1 MNKSL
6 RVKLSVTLMATV
18 LVTMITSVLVNNFF
32 LVDYYISGKQKALIG
47 AFNQINQMYNTF
59 GMDENFSSPEGK
71 ASQDADGAGD
81 IYEWFSQGGL
91 ASLNN
96 FLDFELSM
104 EQLSQNNNI
113 GILLYRIQN
122 KRVINQQTVYDMQVL
137 FSSSGNNSSSETD
150 VESFSIYR
158 DYIQSED
165 RTEISSESDKYALQ
179 KVYVKRMNS
188 SYLYLIGTLDNGDY
202 MMLRASVESIQESA
216 QISNQFFVYVTICVS
231 CISFLAML
239 FISKRFTEKILDLAK
254 IAQKMSHLDFA
265 QKYPVETED
274 EIGVLGDSINTLSET
289 LEKTLGELKSAN
301 VQLKREL
308 EQKVQIDEMRK
319 EFLSNVSHELKTPI
333 ALIQGYAEGLQEN
346 INDDAES
353 RNFYCE
359 VIMDEAAKMNVLV
372 KKLLD
377 LNQIEFGTETLT
389 MEYFDI
395 VSTISNILS
404 NAEILFRQK
413 EAKLRFDQE
422 GPVYVWGDVYLV
434 EEAFINYMSNALN
447 HVEGERI
454 IEVKIEKN
462 NDIVKI
468 SVFNT
473 GAQIPEDD
481 IEQIW
486 VKFYKVDKARTR
498 EYGGSGVGL
507 SIVKATIERLGQ
519 RYGVE
524 NREDGVEFWFTLD
537 ASNEVPKLVE
547 NIEQKTSENS

>member
-6 RVKLSVTLMATV
+6 RVKLSVILMATV
-18 LVTMITSVLVNNFF
+18 LVTMIISVVVNKFF
-32 LVDYYISGKQKALIG
+32 LVDYYISGKQKALVG

-59 GMDENFSSPEGK
+59 GIYDETESS
-71 ASQDADGAGD
+71 DAGD
-81 IYEWFSQGGL
+81 ETENGVGDSYQWFGQGGIV
-91 ASLNN
+91 SLKD
-96 FLDFELSM
+96 FVDFELSM

-122 KRVINQQTVYDMQVL
+122 KRVINQKTVYDMQVL
-137 FSSSGNNSSSETD
+137 FSSSGNNSSNESD
-150 VESFSIYR
+150 VESFAIYQ
-158 DYIQSED
+158 DYIQSEN
-165 RTEISSESDKYALQ
+165 RTEISSESETYALQ

-188 SYLYLIGTLDNGDY
+188 SYIYLIGNLDNGDY
-202 MMLRASVESIQESA
+202 IMLRASIESIQESA
-216 QISNQFFVYVTICVS
+216 QISSQFFVYVTICVS
-231 CISFLAML
+231 CVSFLAML
-239 FISKRFTEKILDLAK
+239 FISRRFTEKILDLAK

-274 EIGVLGDSINTLSET
+274 EIGVLGESINTLSET

-301 VQLKREL
+301 VQLQREL
-308 EQKVQIDEMRK
+308 EKKVQIDEMRK

-353 RNFYCE
+353 RDFYCE

-389 MEYFDI
+389 MEHFDI
-395 VSTISNILS
+395 IATIDNILS

-413 EAKLRFDQE
+413 EAVLKFNAE
-422 GPVYVWGDVYLV
+422 NSVYVWGDVYLV
-434 EEAFINYMSNALN
+434 EEAFTNYMSNALN
-447 HVEGERI
+447 HVDGEKI
-454 IEVKIEKN
+454 IEVKVEKK
-462 NDIVKI
+462 NDVVRI

-473 GAQIPEDD
+473 GALIPEDD

-507 SIVKATIERLGQ
+507 SIVKATMERLGQ

-524 NREDGVEFWFTLD
+524 NRENGVEFWFTLD
-537 ASNEVPKLVE
+537 ASNEVPELPENVE
-547 NIEQKTSENS
+547 SD

>member
-32 LVDYYISGKQKALIG
+32 LVDYYISGKQKSLVSAYS
-47 AFNQINQMYNTF
+47 QINQLYNTF
-59 GMDENFSSPEGK
+59 GVTYDSGNNESGEASEDETT
-71 ASQDADGAGD
+71 D
-81 IYEWFSQGGL
+81 IYEWFGKGGL
-91 ASLNN
+91 ASLSD
-96 FLDFELSM
+96 FLDFELSL
-104 EQLSQNNNI
+104 EQLSQSNNM

-122 KRVINQQTVYDMQVL
+122 KRVINQKTVYDMQVL
-137 FSSSGNNSSSETD
+137 FSSSGSNSSSETD
-150 VESFSIYR
+150 VENFSIYR

-165 RTEISSESDKYALQ
+165 RTEISSESEKYALQ
-179 KVYVKRMNS
+179 KIYVSRMD
-188 SYLYLIGTLDNGDY
+188 SYYIYLIGTLDNGDY
-202 MMLRASVESIQESA
+202 IMLRASVESIQESA
-216 QISNQFFVYVTICVS
+216 QISNQFFIYVTICVS
-231 CISFLAML
+231 CVSFLAML
-239 FISKRFTEKILDLAK
+239 FISKRFTEKIVDLAK
-254 IAQKMSHLDFA
+254 ITQKMSHLDFA

-274 EIGVLGDSINTLSET
+274 EIGILGNSINTLSET

-346 INDDAES
+346 INDDEES
-353 RNFYCE
+353 REFYCE
-359 VIMDEAAKMNVLV
+359 VIMDEASKMNVLV

-389 MEYFDI
+389 MEHFDI
-395 VSTISNILS
+395 VSTIDNILS

-413 EAKLRFDQE
+413 EATLWFNAKNE
-422 GPVYVWGDVYLV
+422 IYVWGDVYLV
-434 EEAFINYMSNALN
+434 EEAFTNYMSNALN
-447 HVEGERI
+447 HVDGDKI
-454 IEVKIEKN
+454 IEVKVEKTGK
-462 NDIVKI
+462 VVRI

-473 GAQIPEDD
+473 GARIPKED

-507 SIVKATIERLGQ
+507 SFVKATMERLGQ
-519 RYGVE
+519 QYGVE
-524 NREDGVEFWFTLD
+524 NRENGVEFWFTLD
-537 ASNEVPKLVE
+537 ASNEVPELMNPGEVK
-547 NIEQKTSENS
+547 

>member
-32 LVDYYISGKQKALIG
+32 LVDYYISGKQKSLVSAYS
-47 AFNQINQMYNTF
+47 QINQLYNTF
-59 GMDENFSSPEGK
+59 GVTYDSGNNESGEASEDETT
-71 ASQDADGAGD
+71 D
-81 IYEWFSQGGL
+81 IYEWFGKGGL
-91 ASLNN
+91 ASLSD
-96 FLDFELSM
+96 FLDFELSL
-104 EQLSQNNNI
+104 EQLSQSNNM

-122 KRVINQQTVYDMQVL
+122 KRVINQKTVYDMQVL
-137 FSSSGNNSSSETD
+137 FSSSGSNSSSETD
-150 VESFSIYR
+150 VENFSIYR

-165 RTEISSESDKYALQ
+165 RTEISSESEKYALQ
-179 KVYVKRMNS
+179 KIYVSRMD
-188 SYLYLIGTLDNGDY
+188 SYYIYLIGTLDNGDY
-202 MMLRASVESIQESA
+202 IMLRASVESIQESA
-216 QISNQFFVYVTICVS
+216 QISNQFFIYVTICVS
-231 CISFLAML
+231 CVSFLAML
-239 FISKRFTEKILDLAK
+239 FISKRLTEKIVDLAK
-254 IAQKMSHLDFA
+254 ITQKMSHLDFA

-274 EIGVLGDSINTLSET
+274 EIGILGNSINTLSET

-346 INDDAES
+346 INDDEES
-353 RNFYCE
+353 REFYCE
-359 VIMDEAAKMNVLV
+359 VIMDEASKMNVLV

-389 MEYFDI
+389 MEHFDI
-395 VSTISNILS
+395 VSTIDNILS

-413 EAKLRFDQE
+413 EATLRFNAKNE
-422 GPVYVWGDVYLV
+422 IYVWGDVYLV
-434 EEAFINYMSNALN
+434 EEAFTNYMSNALN
-447 HVEGERI
+447 HVDGDKI
-454 IEVKIEKN
+454 IEVKVEKTGK
-462 NDIVKI
+462 VVRI

-473 GAQIPEDD
+473 GARIPKED

-507 SIVKATIERLGQ
+507 SIVKATMERLGQ
-519 RYGVE
+519 QYGVE
-524 NREDGVEFWFTLD
+524 NRENGVEFWFTLD
-537 ASNEVPKLVE
+537 ASNEVPELMNPGEVK
-547 NIEQKTSENS
+547 

>member
-32 LVDYYISGKQKALIG
+32 LVDYYISGKQKSLVSAYS
-47 AFNQINQMYNTF
+47 QINQLYNTF
-59 GMDENFSSPEGK
+59 GVTYDSGNNESGEASEDETT
-71 ASQDADGAGD
+71 D
-81 IYEWFSQGGL
+81 IYEWFGKGGL
-91 ASLNN
+91 ASLSD
-96 FLDFELSM
+96 FLDFELSL
-104 EQLSQNNNI
+104 EQLSQSNNM

-122 KRVINQQTVYDMQVL
+122 KRVINQKTVYDMQVL
-137 FSSSGNNSSSETD
+137 FSSSGSNSSSETD
-150 VESFSIYR
+150 VENFSIYR

-165 RTEISSESDKYALQ
+165 QTEISSESEKYALQ
-179 KVYVKRMNS
+179 KIYVSRMD
-188 SYLYLIGTLDNGDY
+188 SYYIYLIGTLDNGDY
-202 MMLRASVESIQESA
+202 IMLRASVESIQESA
-216 QISNQFFVYVTICVS
+216 QISNQFFIYVTICVS
-231 CISFLAML
+231 CVSFLAML
-239 FISKRFTEKILDLAK
+239 FISKRFTEKIVDLAK
-254 IAQKMSHLDFA
+254 ITQKMSHLDFA

-274 EIGVLGDSINTLSET
+274 EIGILGNSINTLSET

-346 INDDAES
+346 INDDEES
-353 RNFYCE
+353 REFYCE
-359 VIMDEAAKMNVLV
+359 VIMDEASKMNVLV

-389 MEYFDI
+389 MEHFDI
-395 VSTISNILS
+395 VSTIDNILS

-413 EAKLRFDQE
+413 EATLRFNAKNE
-422 GPVYVWGDVYLV
+422 IYVWGDVYLV
-434 EEAFINYMSNALN
+434 EEAFTNYMSNALN
-447 HVEGERI
+447 HVDGDKI
-454 IEVKIEKN
+454 IEVKVEKTGK
-462 NDIVKI
+462 VVRI

-473 GAQIPEDD
+473 GARIPKED

-507 SIVKATIERLGQ
+507 SIVKATMERLGQ
-519 RYGVE
+519 QYGVE
-524 NREDGVEFWFTLD
+524 NRENGVEFWFTLD
-537 ASNEVPKLVE
+537 ASNEVPELMNPGEVK
-547 NIEQKTSENS
+547 

>member
-32 LVDYYISGKQKALIG
+32 LVDYYISGKQKSLVSAYS
-47 AFNQINQMYNTF
+47 QINQLYNTF
-59 GMDENFSSPEGK
+59 GVTYDSGNNESGEASEDETT
-71 ASQDADGAGD
+71 D
-81 IYEWFSQGGL
+81 IYEWFGKGGL
-91 ASLNN
+91 ASLSD
-96 FLDFELSM
+96 FLDFELSL
-104 EQLSQNNNI
+104 EQLSQSNNM

-122 KRVINQQTVYDMQVL
+122 KRVINQKTVYDMQVL
-137 FSSSGNNSSSETD
+137 FSSSGSNSSSETD
-150 VESFSIYR
+150 VENFSIYR

-165 RTEISSESDKYALQ
+165 RTEISSESEKYALQ
-179 KVYVKRMNS
+179 KIYVSRMD
-188 SYLYLIGTLDNGDY
+188 SYYIYLIGTLDNGDY
-202 MMLRASVESIQESA
+202 IMLRASVESIQESA
-216 QISNQFFVYVTICVS
+216 QISNQFFIYVTICVS
-231 CISFLAML
+231 CVSFLAML
-239 FISKRFTEKILDLAK
+239 FISKRFTEKIVDLAK
-254 IAQKMSHLDFA
+254 ITQKMSHLDFA

-274 EIGVLGDSINTLSET
+274 EIGILGNSINTLSET

-346 INDDAES
+346 INDDEES
-353 RNFYCE
+353 RQFYCE
-359 VIMDEAAKMNVLV
+359 VIMDEASKMNVLV

-389 MEYFDI
+389 MEHFDI
-395 VSTISNILS
+395 VSTIDNILS

-413 EAKLRFDQE
+413 EATLRFNAKNE
-422 GPVYVWGDVYLV
+422 IYVWGDVYLV
-434 EEAFINYMSNALN
+434 EEAFTNYMSNALN
-447 HVEGERI
+447 HVDGDKI
-454 IEVKIEKN
+454 IEVKVEKTGK
-462 NDIVKI
+462 VVRI

-473 GAQIPEDD
+473 GARIPKED

-507 SIVKATIERLGQ
+507 SIVKATMERLGQ
-519 RYGVE
+519 QYGVE
-524 NREDGVEFWFTLD
+524 NRENGVEFWFTLD
-537 ASNEVPKLVE
+537 ASNEVPELMNPGEVK
-547 NIEQKTSENS
+547 

>member
-32 LVDYYISGKQKALIG
+32 LVDYYISGKQKSLVSAYS
-47 AFNQINQMYNTF
+47 QINQLYNTF
-59 GMDENFSSPEGK
+59 GVTYDSGNNESGEASEDETT
-71 ASQDADGAGD
+71 D
-81 IYEWFSQGGL
+81 IYEWFGKGGL
-91 ASLNN
+91 ASLSD
-96 FLDFELSM
+96 FLDFELSL
-104 EQLSQNNNI
+104 EQLSQSNNM

-122 KRVINQQTVYDMQVL
+122 KRVINQKTVYDMQVL
-137 FSSSGNNSSSETD
+137 FSSSGSNSSSETD
-150 VESFSIYR
+150 VENFSIYR

-165 RTEISSESDKYALQ
+165 RTEISSESEKYALQ
-179 KVYVKRMNS
+179 KIYVSRMD
-188 SYLYLIGTLDNGDY
+188 SYYIYLIGTLDNGDY
-202 MMLRASVESIQESA
+202 IMLRASVESIQESA
-216 QISNQFFVYVTICVS
+216 QISNQFFIYVTICVS
-231 CISFLAML
+231 CVSFLAML
-239 FISKRFTEKILDLAK
+239 FISKRFTEKIVDLAK
-254 IAQKMSHLDFA
+254 ITQKMSHLDFA

-274 EIGVLGDSINTLSET
+274 EIGILGNSINTLSET

-346 INDDAES
+346 INDDEES
-353 RNFYCE
+353 REFYCE
-359 VIMDEAAKMNVLV
+359 VIMDEASKMNVLV

-389 MEYFDI
+389 MEHFDI
-395 VSTISNILS
+395 VSTIDNILS

-413 EAKLRFDQE
+413 EATLRFNAKNE
-422 GPVYVWGDVYLV
+422 IYVWGDVYLV
-434 EEAFINYMSNALN
+434 EEAFTNYMSNALN
-447 HVEGERI
+447 HVDGDKI
-454 IEVKIEKN
+454 IEVKVEKTGK
-462 NDIVKI
+462 VVRI

-473 GAQIPEDD
+473 GARIPKED

-498 EYGGSGVGL
+498 EYGGSGQGHHGTAGTAVRRGK
-507 SIVKATIERLGQ
+507 SGKWRGI
-519 RYGVE
+519 
-524 NREDGVEFWFTLD
+524 
-537 ASNEVPKLVE
+537 LVYTGCF
-547 NIEQKTSENS
+547 Q